1 MSFLRNFIFIPEA
14 TREVKY
20 YRDQFNKNP
29 YAENPISTVSAVTN
43 NPYAYVVQRKDQR
56 VALEESEY
64 LKLVEYGYETLN
76 PNFFIHFTNHE
87 GELVPFTGSRWNTP
101 YGIYGYPIN
110 GKEVAYQAMQGVE
123 SGDDEG
129 LPYGRHFK
137 YVVFFKLKEYDKL
150 LVMDSYTEEQYQQD
164 KQKLLSIYGN
174 NVDLYNAFAF
184 IEADQENNESQSYD
198 DVGGG
203 QTIVN
208 PAQKLL
214 FGLNNFLKQKH
225 SEKYQE
231 KISQRRVNK
240 NQNFTNLNSH
250 VIELSSLLTK
260 LGYVGLCDLG
270 NRFIGREYSQAV
282 IFSSKFIQIIKQ
294 MKNPTAKSDQHIN
307 DRNSAKVRKLVLNT
321 EKLKQKLIKQ
331 KINPA
336 MFPGQQ
342 TTESSFELIDVK
354 SYTTVEDYTFYSLVL
369 VFRQKPE
376 AKDDDVDVRL
386 VEGAVER
393 NLRARKLVFD
403 SVKSYLKFIKN
414 KEISGISFENKILTI
429 KINIYKN

>member
-1 MSFLRNFIFIPEA
+1 MSLLHEIIFLNEV
-14 TREVKY
+14 TKQVKY

-29 YAENPISTVSAVTN
+29 YGKENPVVGFSAIDN
-43 NPYAYVVQRKDQR
+43 NPFVVAKKDQR
-56 VALEESEY
+56 KSIEESEY

-110 GKEVAYQAMQGVE
+110 GKEVAYQAMQGVG
-123 SGDDEG
+123 SDDDEEG

-137 YVVFFKLKEYDKL
+137 YVIFFKLKEYEKL

-164 KQKLLSIYGN
+164 KGKLLSMYGN
-174 NVDLYNAFAF
+174 NVDLHNAFTF
-184 IEADQENNESQSYD
+184 IETDAENNESQSYD

-203 QTIVN
+203 QTISN

-214 FGLNNFLKQKH
+214 FGLNNFLKMKH

-231 KISQRRVNK
+231 KINQRRANK

-250 VIELSSLLTK
+250 VIELSALLTK

-282 IFSSKFIQIIKQ
+282 IFSSKFIQILKQ
-294 MKNPTAKSDQHIN
+294 IKNP
-307 DRNSAKVRKLVLNT
+307 SAKT
-321 EKLKQKLIKQ
+321 EQHRNNREVAVNKNILSNPEKFKQKLIRAD
-331 KINPA
+331 INPA
-336 MFPGQQ
+336 
-342 TTESSFELIDVK
+342 TSSFELVDVK
-354 SYTTVEDYTFYSLVL
+354 TQSTKDNNWMVTLSFKQRPNALDVE
-369 VFRQKPE
+369 
-376 AKDDDVDVRL
+376 VRL
-386 VEGAVER
+386 VEAAVEG
-393 NLRARKLVFD
+393 NLRARRIVFKSIKD
-403 SVKSYLKFIKN
+403 SMFFIKK
-414 KEISGISFENKILTI
+414 KEINSIEFTDGILTAVM
-429 KINIYKN
+429 YVYGQ